1 MNSAG
6 GSGAIFSKVR
16 TSPKDFFLHLGVV
29 VALYVS
35 AISLLNL
42 LFQTINYAFPDALAG
57 YGDPYSYGIRL
68 AVATLIIIFPLYL
81 LLSWF
86 LAKGY
91 ETEPS
96 KRELPIRK
104 WLLYLT
110 LFVAGIAVIVDLVVL
125 VQTFLS
131 GEITSRF
138 ALKVLSVI
146 VVAGGIFG
154 YYLYD
159 LRRENG
165 VLGERGRGKMF
176 AWIAGFVVL
185 TSLVGGF
192 AIMGSPMTARAKRF
206 DDRKVS
212 DLQSIQWQIVNF
224 WQQKG
229 SFPKAM
235 TDLEDSISG
244 YRVPRDPE
252 ELPYEY
258 MVGEDTLSKG
268 VGTSFKLCATFNRS
282 TIGEKDKLQGRG
294 EYGYGGG
301 MSIQKP
307 IGAYDSY
314 GGVGGIA
321 DTWEHEKGR
330 FCFDRKIDPELYPIK
345 VKNL

>member
-1 MNSAG
+1 MDNNAINSG
-6 GSGAIFSKVR
+6 DGNGAIFPKAR

-86 LAKGY
+86 LANGY
-91 ETEPS
+91 ESEPA

-110 LFVAGIAVIVDLVVL
+110 LFVAGVAVIVDLVVL

-159 LRRENG
+159 LRREDG
-165 VLGERGRGKMF
+165 ALGGRGKLF
-176 AWIAGFVVL
+176 ASVAGLLVL
-185 TSLVGGF
+185 ASLVGGF

-212 DLQSIQWQIVNF
+212 DLQSIKWQIV
-224 WQQKG
+224 Q
-229 SFPKAM
+229 S
-235 TDLEDSISG
+235 
-244 YRVPRDPE
+244 
-252 ELPYEY
+252 
-258 MVGEDTLSKG
+258 
-268 VGTSFKLCATFNRS
+268 AT
-282 TIGEKDKLQGRG
+282 
-294 EYGYGGG
+294 
-301 MSIQKP
+301 
-307 IGAYDSY
+307 
-314 GGVGGIA
+314 
-321 DTWEHEKGR
+321 
-330 FCFDRKIDPELYPIK
+330 
-345 VKNL
+345 

>member
-1 MNSAG
+1 MDNNTINSG
-6 GSGAIFSKVR
+6 VGSGAIFPKAR

-29 VALYVS
+29 AALYVS

-42 LFQTINYAFPDALAG
+42 LFQTINYGFPDQLAG

-91 ETEPS
+91 VAEPA

-146 VVAGGIFG
+146 IVAGGIFG

-159 LRRENG
+159 LRRENSS
-165 VLGERGRGKMF
+165 LGEQGRGKIF
-176 AWIAGFVVL
+176 AWIAGLVVL
-185 TSLVGGF
+185 ASLVGGF

-229 SFPKAM
+229 GLPKAM
-235 TDLEDSISG
+235 ADLEDSISG
-244 YRVPRDPE
+244 YRVPIDPD

-258 MVGEDTLSKG
+258 IPGE
-268 VGTSFKLCATFNRS
+268 GTSFKLCATFNRS
-282 TIGEKDKLQGRG
+282 TVGDKEKLQGRG
-294 EYGYGGG
+294 EYGGG
-301 MSIQKP
+301 IYAPKP
-307 IGAYDSY
+307 ISVYDSY

-330 FCFDRKIDPELYPIK
+330 FCFDRKIDPELYP
-345 VKNL
+345 VRPKNL